1 MSFLICSEAGASKA
15 SFFVKQF
22 EVRLPK
28 LGVRATYLLIL
39 LISIV
44 FFFNASSLGAQES
57 KPNSGEN
64 VYELGVG
71 DIINV
76 FVYEEPEI
84 SQNVTVRS
92 DGRISLPLIG
102 DVVAVGENPEGLAEK
117 ITRKLK
123 KFMEVADVTVI
134 LVGAREKVYYVVGQ
148 VEEPGQ
154 YSLERQVTVLQAI
167 ANAGGFLE
175 WAKKSRIMI
184 VRRLEDSEKVT
195 YFNYEEFLDGK
206 NIEQN
211 MVIKPGDT
219 IVVP

>member
-1 MSFLICSEAGASKA
+1 MRFMICSGGGASGEKL
-15 SFFVKQF
+15 FGKQAAA
-22 EVRLPK
+22 RLSG
-28 LGVRATYLLIL
+28 LGVRALFVL
-39 LISIV
+39 LISAAFLI
-44 FFFNASSLGAQES
+44 NASSLAAQES
-57 KPNSGEN
+57 KSHSKEG

-71 DIINV
+71 DTINV

-102 DVVAVGENPEGLAEK
+102 DVVAVGETPEGLAEK
-117 ITRKLK
+117 IAHKLK
-123 KFMEVADVTVI
+123 KFMEVANVTVI
-134 LVGAREKVYYVVGQ
+134 LVKARDRVYYVVGQ

-154 YSLERQVTVLQAI
+154 YSLEREITVLQAI

-175 WAKKSRIMI
+175 WAKKSSIMI

-195 YFNYEEFLDGK
+195 YFNYERFLDGK
-206 NIEQN
+206 NIDQN
-211 MVIKPGDT
+211 IIIKPGDT